1 MRNSARG
8 ARNYKELYILA
19 TNMDEIF
26 LPGIISTN
34 KKKKEKKKYHILM
47 KILERRTHEI
57 SSKIHQ
63 FVKDLD

>member
-1 MRNSARG
+1 MQEVLG
-8 ARNYKELYILA
+8 IIKNY
-19 TNMDEIF
+19 IF
-26 LPGIISTN
+26 LQQTWMKYFYQGLFQPTR
-34 KKKKEKKKYHILM
+34 KKKKKKKYHILM

>member
-1 MRNSARG
+1 
-8 ARNYKELYILA
+8 
-19 TNMDEIF
+19 MDEIF